1 MKRIQI
7 KLWFDV
13 PDMDT
18 ATKLES
24 VVSNFAK
31 NDIPA
36 DVDGQPVQYRGSDV
50 VEE

>member
-18 ATKLES
+18 ADKLEK
-24 VVSNFAK
+24 VIADHAQH
-31 NDIPA
+31 DIPA
-36 DVDGQPVQYRGSDV
+36 DVDGQPVEYRGSEV
-50 VEE
+50 VED